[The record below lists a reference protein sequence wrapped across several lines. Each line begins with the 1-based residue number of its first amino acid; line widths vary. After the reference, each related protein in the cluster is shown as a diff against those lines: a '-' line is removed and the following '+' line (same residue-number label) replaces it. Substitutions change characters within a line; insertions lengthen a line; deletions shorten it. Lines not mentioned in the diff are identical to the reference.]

1 MNRISLVLLHYP
13 VLDKTGNIYT
23 TAITNMDVHDIAR
36 SSCTYGLDQY
46 YIVSP
51 IESQRQMA
59 ETIASFWLSNS
70 GQFRNP
76 DRSRAMQL
84 ICVKESLESS
94 ILREKEFLGK
104 KPILIGTSAK
114 KFEDKNISFSL
125 LKNKIN
131 ARKDSIMLILGT
143 GHGICESIFEFC
155 DFILEPIIGSGDY
168 NHLSVRSAAGI
179 MLDRLL
185 AS

>member
-1 MNRISLVLLHYP
+1 MNRISLVLLHFP
-13 VLDKTGNIYT
+13 VLDKEGNVYT

-51 IESQRQMA
+51 IDCQRQMA
-59 ETIASFWLSNS
+59 ETIASFWLSKS
-70 GQFRNP
+70 GQIRNP
-76 DRSRAMQL
+76 DRSKAMQL
-84 ICVKESLESS
+84 ICVKESLESC

-104 KPILIGTSAK
+104 NPILIGTSAK
-114 KFEDKNISFSL
+114 KFEEKNISFSL

-131 ARKDSIMLILGT
+131 AKKNSVMLILGT
-143 GHGICESIFEFC
+143 GHGISENILEFC
-155 DFILEPIIGSGDY
+155 DFILDPIIGPSDY